1 MLFVTNI
8 LTLIKM
14 KKYFLALVLVLVN
27 LVQVHSQNPE
37 KIKGNRLVTIIN
49 TEIDPFHTI
58 ALDEDFE
65 IDLIYNKI
73 PSVEIETDEN
83 LHEVIDFIVRDS
95 VLYFNKLKRIT
106 SKKRLNI
113 KVSYDDNLQH
123 IEARDNAKINGLT
136 PLNLYNA
143 TLKTSGSSK
152 IGLTIQTDNFNF
164 ESADKAKAKLN
175 ITADTCNV
183 NMRGTG
189 KLEALI
195 NAPKL
200 SAAIYE
206 RASANIEGN
215 CDTADIDLDNNAQ
228 FQGKN
233 FTINSCEII
242 CNISSDAHLE
252 VIKDIT
258 IDATG
263 TSAIYLYQNP
273 KITINSM
280 TDTTKFQ
287 KKVK

>member
-1 MLFVTNI
+1 MKK
-8 LTLIKM
+8 TLIA
-14 KKYFLALVLVLVN
+14 LISALVICGITLA
-27 LVQVHSQNPE
+27 QNPE
-37 KIKGNRLVTIIN
+37 KIKGNRLVSIIN
-49 TEIDPFHTI
+49 TEINSFHTI

-83 LHEVIDFIVRDS
+83 LHEVIDFMVKDS
-95 VLYFNKLKRIT
+95 VLYFNKLKKIT

-113 KVSYDDNLQH
+113 KVSYDDYLQQ
-123 IEARDNAKINGLT
+123 IEVTDDAEVNGLT
-136 PLNLYNA
+136 PLDLYYGG
-143 TLKTSGSSK
+143 LRTSGSAK
-152 IGLTIQTDNFNF
+152 VALTIKTNTFNF
-164 ESADKAKAKLN
+164 ESSDKSKVKLN
-175 ITADTCNV
+175 VTADTCNV

-195 NAPKL
+195 NAPKVSTAL
-200 SAAIYE
+200 YE
-206 RASANIEGN
+206 RTNAIIEGN
-215 CDTADIDLDNNAQ
+215 CDTADIELDNNAQ

-233 FTINSCEII
+233 FTVNSCKLV
-242 CNISSDAHLE
+242 CNISSDAYLE

-263 TSAIYLYQNP
+263 TSSIYLYQNP

-280 TDTTKFQ
+280 TDTTKLQ

>member
-1 MLFVTNI
+1 MKK
-8 LTLIKM
+8 TLIA
-14 KKYFLALVLVLVN
+14 LISALVIGGIT
-27 LVQVHSQNPE
+27 QAQNPE
-37 KIKGNRLVTIIN
+37 KIKGNRLVSIIN
-49 TEIDPFHTI
+49 TEINSFHTI

-83 LHEVIDFIVRDS
+83 LHEVIDFMVKDS

-106 SKKRLNI
+106 SKKRLSI
-113 KVSYDDNLQH
+113 KVSYDDFFQH
-123 IEARDNAKINGLT
+123 IDATDDAEINGLT
-136 PLNLYNA
+136 PLNANNV
-143 TLKTSGSSK
+143 TLKTSGSAK
-152 IGLTIQTDNFNF
+152 IGLTIQTDNFSF
-164 ESADKAKAKLN
+164 ESADKAKVKLN

-195 NAPKL
+195 NAPKV
-200 SAAIYE
+200 SAGLFERTNAI
-206 RASANIEGN
+206 IEGN
-215 CDTADIDLDNNAQ
+215 CDTADIELDNNAQ

-233 FTINSCEII
+233 FTVNSCKLV
-242 CNISSDAHLE
+242 CNISSDAYLE
-252 VIKDIT
+252 VVKDIT

-263 TSAIYLYQNP
+263 ASSIYLYQNP

-280 TDTTKFQ
+280 TDTTKLQ

>member
-1 MLFVTNI
+1 
-8 LTLIKM
+8 M
-14 KKYFLALVLVLVN
+14 KTYFLALVLVFATF
-27 LVQVHSQNPE
+27 VQVHSQNPE

-49 TEIDPFHTI
+49 TEIESFHTI

-83 LHEVIDFIVRDS
+83 LHEVIDFMVRDS
-95 VLYFNKLKRIT
+95 VLYFNKLKKIT

-113 KVSYDDNLQH
+113 KVSYDDYLQH
-123 IEARDNAKINGLT
+123 IEAMDDAEINGLT

-143 TLKTSGSSK
+143 SLKTSGSSK

-164 ESADKAKAKLN
+164 ESADKAKVKLN

-195 NAPKL
+195 NAPKVN
-200 SAAIYE
+200 AALYE
-206 RASANIEGN
+206 RTNAIIEGN
-215 CDTADIDLDNNAQ
+215 CDTAELELDNNAQ

-233 FTINSCEII
+233 FTINTCNIV
-242 CNISSDAHLE
+242 CNISSDAYLE

-263 TSAIYLYQNP
+263 TSSIYLYQNP
-273 KITINSM
+273 KIVINSM
-280 TDTTKFQ
+280 TDTTKLQ

>member
-1 MLFVTNI
+1 MKK
-8 LTLIKM
+8 TLI
-14 KKYFLALVLVLVN
+14 ALIFALIICGIT
-27 LVQVHSQNPE
+27 QAQNPE
-37 KIKGNRLVTIIN
+37 KIKGNRLVSIIN
-49 TEIDPFHTI
+49 TEINSFHTI

-83 LHEVIDFIVRDS
+83 LHEVIDFMVKDS
-95 VLYFNKLKRIT
+95 VLYFNKLKKIT

-113 KVSYDDNLQH
+113 KVSYDDYLQQ
-123 IEARDNAKINGLT
+123 IEVTDDAEVNGLT
-136 PLNLYNA
+136 PLDLYYGG
-143 TLKTSGSSK
+143 LRTSGSAK
-152 IGLTIQTDNFNF
+152 VALTIKTNTFNF
-164 ESADKAKAKLN
+164 ESSDKAKVKLN
-175 ITADTCNV
+175 VTADTCNV

-195 NAPKL
+195 NAPKV
-200 SAAIYE
+200 SAALYE
-206 RASANIEGN
+206 RTNAIIEGN
-215 CDTADIDLDNNAQ
+215 CDTADIELDNNAQ

-233 FTINSCEII
+233 FTVNSCKLV
-242 CNISSDAHLE
+242 CNISSDAYLE

-263 TSAIYLYQNP
+263 TSSIYLYQNP

-280 TDTTKFQ
+280 TDTTKLQ

>member
-1 MLFVTNI
+1 MLFVPNI

-14 KKYFLALVLVLVN
+14 KRYFLAFALVFATF
-27 LVQVHSQNPE
+27 VQVHSQNPE

-49 TEIDPFHTI
+49 TEIASFHTI

-83 LHEVIDFIVRDS
+83 LHEVIDFMVRDS

-113 KVSYDDNLQH
+113 KVSYDDFLQH
-123 IEARDNAKINGLT
+123 IETTDNSKINGLT

-143 TLKTSGSSK
+143 SLKTSGSSK
-152 IGLTIQTDNFNF
+152 VGLTIQTNNFNF
-164 ESADKAKAKLN
+164 ESADKAKVKLN
-175 ITADTCNV
+175 ITADTCNIS
-183 NMRGTG
+183 MRGTG

-195 NAPKL
+195 NAPKVNTAL
-200 SAAIYE
+200 YE
-206 RASANIEGN
+206 RSNAVIEGN
-215 CDTADIDLDNNAQ
+215 CDTAELELDNNAQ

-233 FTINSCEII
+233 FTINSCNVV
-242 CNISSDAHLE
+242 CNISSDSYLE

-263 TSAIYLYQNP
+263 SSSIYLYQNP
-273 KITINSM
+273 KIVINSM
-280 TDTTKFQ
+280 TDTTKLQ

>member
-1 MLFVTNI
+1 MKK
-8 LTLIKM
+8 TLIALI
-14 KKYFLALVLVLVN
+14 FALVIGGTT
-27 LVQVHSQNPE
+27 QAQNPE
-37 KIKGNRLVTIIN
+37 KIKGNRLVSIIN
-49 TEIDPFHTI
+49 TEINSFHTI

-83 LHEVIDFIVRDS
+83 LHEVIDFMVKDS
-95 VLYFNKLKRIT
+95 VLYFNKLKKIT

-113 KVSYDDNLQH
+113 KVSYDDYLQQ
-123 IEARDNAKINGLT
+123 IEVTDDAEVNGLT
-136 PLNLYNA
+136 PLDLYYGG
-143 TLKTSGSSK
+143 LRTSGSAK
-152 IGLTIQTDNFNF
+152 VALTIKTNTFNF
-164 ESADKAKAKLN
+164 ESSDKAKVKLN
-175 ITADTCNV
+175 VTADTCNV

-195 NAPKL
+195 NAPKV
-200 SAAIYE
+200 SAALYE
-206 RASANIEGN
+206 RTNAIIEGN
-215 CDTADIDLDNNAQ
+215 CDTADIELDNNAQ

-233 FTINSCEII
+233 FTVNSCKLV
-242 CNISSDAHLE
+242 CNISSDAYLE

-263 TSAIYLYQNP
+263 TSSIYLYQNP

-280 TDTTKFQ
+280 TDTTKLQ

>member
-1 MLFVTNI
+1 MKK
-8 LTLIKM
+8 TLIA
-14 KKYFLALVLVLVN
+14 LISALVVCGITLA
-27 LVQVHSQNPE
+27 QNPE
-37 KIKGNRLVTIIN
+37 KIKGNRLVSIIN
-49 TEIDPFHTI
+49 TEINSFHTI

-83 LHEVIDFIVRDS
+83 LHEVIDFMVKDS
-95 VLYFNKLKRIT
+95 VLYFNKLKKIT

-113 KVSYDDNLQH
+113 KVSYDDYLQQ
-123 IEARDNAKINGLT
+123 IEVTDDAEVNGLT
-136 PLNLYNA
+136 PLDLYYGG
-143 TLKTSGSSK
+143 LLTSGSAK
-152 IGLTIQTDNFNF
+152 VALTIKTNTFNF
-164 ESADKAKAKLN
+164 ESSDKAKVKLN
-175 ITADTCNV
+175 VTADTCNV

-195 NAPKL
+195 NAPKV
-200 SAAIYE
+200 SAALYE
-206 RASANIEGN
+206 RTNAIIEGN
-215 CDTADIDLDNNAQ
+215 CDTADIELDNNAQ

-233 FTINSCEII
+233 FTVNSCKLI
-242 CNISSDAHLE
+242 CNISSDAYLE

-263 TSAIYLYQNP
+263 TSSIYLYQNP

-280 TDTTKFQ
+280 TDTTKLQ

>member
-1 MLFVTNI
+1 MKK
-8 LTLIKM
+8 TLI
-14 KKYFLALVLVLVN
+14 ALIFALIICGIT
-27 LVQVHSQNPE
+27 QAQNPE
-37 KIKGNRLVTIIN
+37 KIKGNRLVSIIN
-49 TEIDPFHTI
+49 TEINSFHTI

-83 LHEVIDFIVRDS
+83 LHEVIDFMVKDS
-95 VLYFNKLKRIT
+95 VLYFNKLKKIT

-113 KVSYDDNLQH
+113 KVSYDDYLQQ
-123 IEARDNAKINGLT
+123 IEVTDDAEVNGLT
-136 PLNLYNA
+136 PLDLYYGG
-143 TLKTSGSSK
+143 LRTSGSAK
-152 IGLTIQTDNFNF
+152 VALTIKTNTFNF
-164 ESADKAKAKLN
+164 ESSDKAKVKLN
-175 ITADTCNV
+175 VTADTCSV

-195 NAPKL
+195 NAPKV
-200 SAAIYE
+200 SAALYE
-206 RASANIEGN
+206 RTNAIIEGN
-215 CDTADIDLDNNAQ
+215 CDTADIELDNNAQ

-233 FTINSCEII
+233 FTVNSCKLV
-242 CNISSDAHLE
+242 CNISSDAYLE

-263 TSAIYLYQNP
+263 TSSIYLYQNP

-280 TDTTKFQ
+280 TDTTKLQ